1 MINIISA
8 MTESK
13 KLHTTDGYTC
23 MSPCL
28 KWGAVGKCMVLSL
41 VSLFEFVWSN
51 FTSSYVD
58 SGLTTFLL
66 AIATRKG
73 KGKILKMLHGM
84 PVSWKGNGASGCN
97 VILIHITRTSHDA
110 MNIDHIMFN
119 SYNMK
124 TTGLKCKQ
132 ARVRARAESIGNI
145 IYQAPANDRRMVMV
159 GSNIVRNN
167 LPLPIFI
174 IRYRFHR

>member
-8 MTESK
+8 MT
-13 KLHTTDGYTC
+13 DGYTC
-23 MSPCL
+23 LSPCL
-28 KWGAVGKCMVLSL
+28 KWGAVGKCMVLPL

-66 AIATRKG
+66 AIATR

-132 ARVRARAESIGNI
+132 ARVRGRIESIGNI
-145 IYQAPANDRRMVMV
+145 IYQDPANDRRMVMV
-159 GSNIVRNN
+159 GSNIVSNN

>member
-28 KWGAVGKCMVLSL
+28 NWGAVGKCMVLSL

-84 PVSWKGNGASGCN
+84 PESWKGNGASGCN
-97 VILIHITRTSHDA
+97 DIRTPSLLL
-110 MNIDHIMFN
+110 NEIMAAA
-119 SYNMK
+119 
-124 TTGLKCKQ
+124 TTTTTTASQKIKK
-132 ARVRARAESIGNI
+132 S
-145 IYQAPANDRRMVMV
+145 
-159 GSNIVRNN
+159 
-167 LPLPIFI
+167 
-174 IRYRFHR
+174 

>member
-1 MINIISA
+1 M
-8 MTESK
+8 
-13 KLHTTDGYTC
+13 YQ
-23 MSPCL
+23 
-28 KWGAVGKCMVLSL
+28 KWGAVGKFVWYSQERVSLSL
-41 VSLFEFVWSN
+41 SGATLPHHML
-51 FTSSYVD
+51 TLD
-58 SGLTTFLL
+58 SQLFLL